1 MSIITLNING
11 LITKIKRQ
19 RFTKKKGKDYQTEK
33 QKQSLATHCLPEYT

>member
-19 RFTKKKGKDYQTEK
+19 RFKKKGKDYQTEK